1 MDKLLMPETIKYG
14 GILRVEKNGHLIGM
28 IVFKNGQSKE
38 IHAISEKNSKEFF
51 NQVRILCDKFRKKEE
66 K

>member
-1 MDKLLMPETIKYG
+1 MIKTIKYG

-51 NQVRILCDKFRKKEE
+51 NQVRILCNKFRKKE
-66 K
+66 KK